1 MNGLDLSTISDV
13 YVGST
18 QHNSIYYGSTL
29 VWQRGGGT
37 IVHDYS
43 QDYFTIESLQDG
55 NEIKMQRN
63 KTPNNPV
70 LEYSLDNGQTWTSI
84 TINGAKT
91 FATINTGDTILFRGN
106 NTKLATAWDAYNK
119 FNTTKQFKVY
129 GNAMSLLNGNN
140 FISNSTLDS
149 GGYNLCG
156 LFYGVTTLV
165 DASNLILPATTLYT
179 SCYNGMFRGCTN
191 LEYGPKLLPSLDVP
205 TDGYSSMFEGCV
217 KLIEAPEILATSVS
231 GNTALNRMFCM
242 NRNSKVTAAM
252 TKGPVLRITNP
263 LGHNNVYQQLFCGNG
278 NLTEVTILVQATNL
292 TFSNWLNYTNT
303 GGVIK
308 TLSGTTFSSGVSGL
322 PSGWTTQEYSE

>member
-1 MNGLDLSTISDV
+1 MSGFDLSTISSV

-18 QHNSIYYGSTL
+18 QYSSIYYGSTL
-29 VWQRGGGT
+29 IWPTGPQP
-37 IVHDYS
+37 HDYS
-43 QDYFTIESLQDG
+43 LDYFTIESLQDG

-91 FATINTGDTILFRGN
+91 FAIINTGDTILFRGN
-106 NTKLATAWDAYNK
+106 NAKLATAWDTYNR
-119 FNTTKQFKVY
+119 FNATKQFKVY

-140 FISNSTLDS
+140 FVSNSTFDS

-156 LFYGVTTLV
+156 LFYGTTTLV

-179 SCYNGMFRGCTN
+179 SCYNGMFRGCSN
-191 LEYGPKLLPSLDVP
+191 LVNGPKLLPALNVP
-205 TDGYSSMFEGCV
+205 ADGYSSMFEGCV
-217 KLIEAPEILATSVS
+217 KLVEGPEIKATSIS
-231 GNTALNRMFCM
+231 GATALNRMFCM

-252 TKGPVLRITNP
+252 TKSPILRITNP
-263 LGHNNVYQQLFCGNG
+263 QDYTNAYQQLFCGNG
-278 NLTEVTILVQATNL
+278 NITEVTILAQGNSLSFA
-292 TFSNWLNYTNT
+292 NWLNNTNS

-308 TLSGTTFSSGVSGL
+308 KLQATTLASGNSGV
-322 PSGWTTQEYSE
+322 PSGWTTQDYSES

>member
-1 MNGLDLSTISDV
+1 
-13 YVGST
+13 
-18 QHNSIYYGSTL
+18 
-29 VWQRGGGT
+29 
-37 IVHDYS
+37 
-43 QDYFTIESLQDG
+43 
-55 NEIKMQRN
+55 
-63 KTPNNPV
+63 
-70 LEYSLDNGQTWTSI
+70 
-84 TINGAKT
+84 
-91 FATINTGDTILFRGN
+91 LFRGN
-106 NTKLATAWDAYNK
+106 NAKLATTWDTYNK

-263 LGHNNVYQQLFCGNG
+263 LSYTNVYQQLFCGNG
-278 NLTEVTILVQATNL
+278 NIVEITVLISGTDKSFTD
-292 TFSNWLNYTNT
+292 WLKNVSST
-303 GGVIK
+303 GVIK
-308 TLSGTTFSSGVSGL
+308 TLSGTTFVSGSSGL
-322 PSGWTTQEYSE
+322 PSGWTTQVYSS